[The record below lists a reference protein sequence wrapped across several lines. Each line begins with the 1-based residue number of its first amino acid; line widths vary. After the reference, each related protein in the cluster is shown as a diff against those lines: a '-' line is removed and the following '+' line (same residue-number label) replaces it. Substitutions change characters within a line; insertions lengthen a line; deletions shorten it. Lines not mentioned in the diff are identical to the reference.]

1 MLSQV
6 EIAGIRALLL
16 SDRITYKG
24 NEIAQLSQLLA
35 ALQREENAARIQP
48 TRPPKSSLEEVG
60 TPSAD
65 PPGGTAEATE
75 E

>member
-1 MLSQV
+1 MLSQS

-24 NEIAQLSQLLA
+24 NEVSVLTQLLG

-48 TRPPKSSLEEVG
+48 ARTPKSTQEEVAAPPADLPTGSEG
-60 TPSAD
+60 TM
-65 PPGGTAEATE
+65 E